1 MPSKRLGLTGNIG
14 SGKSTVAKLL
24 VAKGA
29 VLIDSDALAKKAT
42 QNETVLQKI
51 AESLGSDLVQEG
63 QLNREKTA
71 ALVFNHKEA
80 LETLNSI
87 VHPWVRQE
95 SLKQTK
101 QLLEQPNPPRVVLY
115 DIPLLFEN
123 HLESTVD
130 AVLVVTA
137 PLELRIKRVQ
147 ERSGL
152 SKEDIMARDKA
163 QLPLDLKAKRADFV
177 IENTSNLN
185 DLSLK
190 VNQVWA
196 SLIADQ

>member
-1 MPSKRLGLTGNIG
+1 MPTKRLGLTGNIG

-29 VLIDSDALAKKAT
+29 VLIDSDALAKEAT
-42 QNETVLQKI
+42 QNQSVLQAI
-51 AESLGSDLVQEG
+51 AEKLGSDLVQEG

-71 ALVFNHKEA
+71 SLVFNNKEA
-80 LETLNSI
+80 LKTLNSI

-95 SLKQTK
+95 SLKRTK
-101 QLLEQPNPPRVVLY
+101 SLLEQAQPPRVILY
-115 DIPLLFEN
+115 DIPLLYEN
-123 HLESTVD
+123 HLEGTVD

-152 SKEDIMARDKA
+152 SEKDIRARDKA
-163 QLPLDLKAKRADFV
+163 QLALDLKAKRADYV
-177 IENTSNLN
+177 IENTSNLTN
-185 DLSLK
+185 LSLK
-190 VNQVWA
+190 VDQVWA
-196 SLIADQ
+196 NLIADQ